1 MIYESLKS
9 IYLGFKRRNS
19 DSGSR
24 NVVAYMIMI
33 VMMMIYRV
41 FFFTGPPLKKKQ
53 VPNHVRVSRLGL
65 PWSSPKSSSVYTGLN
80 TRKPYVGRD
89 GIGNLFDG

>member
-24 NVVAYMIMI
+24 NVGAYMIMI

-41 FFFTGPPLKKKQ
+41 FFFTGPPLKKNKSQ
-53 VPNHVRVSRLGL
+53 IMLEYPDWASPGPPQKVKIHGL
-65 PWSSPKSSSVYTGLN
+65 CL
-80 TRKPYVGRD
+80 
-89 GIGNLFDG
+89 L